1 MSGSDPTGSDP
12 TGSDHPGA
20 VTAAPSRPDSV
31 RSVDLCDT
39 MWHACGH
46 CARHRTSARDAKTR
60 GDSGTPMSRPLA
72 GPQGLL
78 RTLNGRAI
86 LEALARSGPQT
97 RSELMSTTGLSRTA
111 VTQVLRML
119 ENAGAVAPAG
129 VDRDTRGPAA
139 GRFALHPRLGF
150 AVAVHVDHHAA
161 HVVLVDA
168 TGVVRAAEHAPFVE
182 AENRVAH
189 IVALIEKCRRSVK
202 AAKGAVHLA
211 VVGVPGIV
219 TADGGI
225 RDDLG
230 PDGGAFRAA
239 LSAALD
245 CPVRIE
251 NDVNLAALAEL
262 TSGEGGALSSFA
274 LLLLDDGLG
283 AGIVIDGALHRG
295 FSGVA
300 GEVMYLPQTPIP
312 IGAPLVGDA
321 VVGDLALG
329 VGRDAEASG
338 TRRRSRSSPN
348 SPAASCS
355 WRAAWDWC
363 STRRRSSSAVKRLIL
378 PSSPRSS
385 VSPVNMRRSSRC
397 GSSSP
402 LSGLRLRSSEPSM
415 KPQLRSEANSSPASS
430 RPPRRVA
437 AEPIPLSTLHP
448 THPLEQD
455 PSKDPLEQ
463 DPSKDPR

>member
-1 MSGSDPTGSDP
+1 
-12 TGSDHPGA
+12 
-20 VTAAPSRPDSV
+20 
-31 RSVDLCDT
+31 
-39 MWHACGH
+39 
-46 CARHRTSARDAKTR
+46 
-60 GDSGTPMSRPLA
+60 MSRPLA

-97 RSELMSTTGLSRTA
+97 RAELMSTTGLSRTA

-119 ENAGAVAPAG
+119 DAAGAVAAAG

-139 GRFALHPRLGF
+139 GRVALHPRLGF
-150 AVAVHVDHHAA
+150 AAAVHIDHHSA

-168 TGVVRAAEHAPFVE
+168 RGVVHAEEHAALPIQEDRVE
-182 AENRVAH
+182 H
-189 IVALIEKCRRSVK
+189 IVALVDRCRLSVK
-202 AAKGAVHLA
+202 AAKGAIHLT
-211 VVGVPGIV
+211 VVGIPGIV

-239 LSAALD
+239 LTAGLG

-262 TSGEGGALSSFA
+262 TAGAGGDLASFA

-300 GEVMYLPQTPIP
+300 GEVMYLPQTPLP
-312 IGAPLVGDA
+312 IGAPIVSDA

-329 VGRDAEASG
+329 VGRSAEATLEDHLEAAGRGDEAASEIVAEIGKRIVLVAGSIGLVLDPEAFILSG
-338 TRRRSRSSPN
+338 KAAHPVLVEAIQRVADAYAPQLPLRFLVSSFGPEAPLVGAVDEAASALRSMLFTRILT
-348 SPAASCS
+348 PAA
-355 WRAAWDWC
+355 
-363 STRRRSSSAVKRLIL
+363 
-378 PSSPRSS
+378 
-385 VSPVNMRRSSRC
+385 
-397 GSSSP
+397 
-402 LSGLRLRSSEPSM
+402 
-415 KPQLRSEANSSPASS
+415 KPGR
-430 RPPRRVA
+430 
-437 AEPIPLSTLHP
+437 
-448 THPLEQD
+448 
-455 PSKDPLEQ
+455 
-463 DPSKDPR
+463 

>member
-1 MSGSDPTGSDP
+1 
-12 TGSDHPGA
+12 
-20 VTAAPSRPDSV
+20 
-31 RSVDLCDT
+31 
-39 MWHACGH
+39 
-46 CARHRTSARDAKTR
+46 
-60 GDSGTPMSRPLA
+60 MSRPLA

-97 RSELMSTTGLSRTA
+97 RAELMSTTGLSRTA

-119 ENAGAVAPAG
+119 EAAGAVASAG

-139 GRFALHPRLGF
+139 GRVALHPRLGY
-150 AVAVHVDHHAA
+150 AAAVHVDHRAA

-168 TGVVRAAEHAPFVE
+168 TGTVRAEEHAAFP
-182 AENRVAH
+182 ASGDRVAH
-189 IVALIEKCRRSVK
+189 IVDLIDHCRHAVR

-239 LSAALD
+239 LAAALH

-262 TSGEGGALSSFA
+262 TGGVGGGLASFA

-300 GEVMYLPQTPIP
+300 GEVMYLPQTPLP
-312 IGAPLVGDA
+312 IGAPIVSDA

-329 VGRDAEASG
+329 EGGDADATLGQHLEAAAAGDEIASRIVAEVGRRIVLVAGSVGLVLDPEAFILG
-338 TRRRSRSSPN
+338 GKAAHPALVEATERVAGEYAAQLPLRFVVSSFGPEA
-348 SPAASCS
+348 PLVGAVGEAAS
-355 WRAAWDWC
+355 A
-363 STRRRSSSAVKRLIL
+363 L
-378 PSSPRSS
+378 
-385 VSPVNMRRSSRC
+385 
-397 GSSSP
+397 
-402 LSGLRLRSSEPSM
+402 
-415 KPQLRSEANSSPASS
+415 
-430 RPPRRVA
+430 RVA
-437 AEPIPLSTLHP
+437 LFTRILTPAP
-448 THPLEQD
+448 
-455 PSKDPLEQ
+455 KAG
-463 DPSKDPR
+463 R